1 MKKHVTL
8 RHLAVVAVRHVRES
22 SLAKVSLGTLPQVEV
37 AAVNSKRGVVA
48 RFKTKLMQSCHA
60 SIYDCYVRFNAT
72 GQ

>member
-8 RHLAVVAVRHVRES
+8 RHLTVFAVRHVRES

-48 RFKTKLMQSCHA
+48 RFKKKLRRSCHA
-60 SIYDCYVRFNAT
+60 PIYD
-72 GQ
+72 